1 MATTRIWS
9 IKGRLDSVINY
20 VKNPEKTDS
29 AKYTDSEL
37 QALEDVIRYA
47 ENADKTHQ
55 RLYVTGINCSP
66 DIARDQMIMTKKQ
79 FDKTDKVLAYH
90 GYQSF
95 LLGEVT
101 PDLAHEVGVELAK
114 RLWGDRFQILV
125 TTHLDKDHLH
135 NHFCLN
141 SVSFTDGAKFR
152 GGIKAYNIMRDASD
166 KLCREYGLSV
176 IENPEYGK
184 SKQYAEW
191 KAEKA
196 DFPTVRGQIREEID
210 EIIKCSYT
218 YKDFWRILQQ
228 RGYEVKCGENVKYTA
243 LKPAYAQRFVRLK
256 SLGADCTKDKIQE
269 RIRMAR
275 SGIKPLSAP
284 SQDYNAWAK
293 KYEPQKLHGFKA
305 LYYHYLYL
313 FGRIRKKETPQRVSF
328 YLREELTKL
337 ERYQKQF
344 KFLYENDIETVE
356 QLAGFR
362 KSAED
367 DIQKLTAERQ
377 TLYDKPD
384 GKKDI
389 KNINIRLSEL
399 RKKVKLCK
407 NIAEDSKSIQEKHQQ
422 AVQLEQQAQGKSQ
435 SIHKNY
441 FTR

>member
-55 RLYVTGINCSP
+55 RLYVTGINCSS

-95 LLGEVT
+95 PPGEVT

-114 RLWGDRFQILV
+114 RLWGERFQILV

-184 SKQYAEW
+184 SKHYAEW

-196 DFPTVRGQIREEID
+196 GLPTMRGQIREEID

-228 RGYEVKCGENVKYTA
+228 RGYEVKYGENVKHIA
-243 LKPAYAQRFVRLK
+243 LQPSYSQRFVRLK
-256 SLGADCTKDKIQE
+256 SLGADYTEEKIQE

-275 SGIKPLSAP
+275 IGIKSLSSP
-284 SQDYNAWAK
+284 SVDYNAWAK
-293 KYEPQKLHGFKA
+293 KYEPQKLNGFKA

-313 FGRIRKKETPQRVSF
+313 FGRILKKETPQRVSF

-344 KFLYENDIETVE
+344 KFLCENDIETVE
-356 QLAGFR
+356 QLAVFR

-367 DIQKLTAERQ
+367 DILKLTAERQ
-377 TLYDKPD
+377 MLYDKPD
-384 GKKDI
+384 GEKDI
-389 KNINIRLSEL
+389 RDINLQLSEL

-407 NIAEDSKSIQEKHQQ
+407 DIVEDSKRIQEKHKQ
-422 AVQLEQQAQGKSQ
+422 AVQLEQQVQGKSQ
-435 SIHKNY
+435 VVYKNY

>member
-1 MATTRIWS
+1 MW
-9 IKGRLDSVINY
+9 
-20 VKNPEKTDS
+20 
-29 AKYTDSEL
+29 
-37 QALEDVIRYA
+37 
-47 ENADKTHQ
+47 
-55 RLYVTGINCSP
+55 
-66 DIARDQMIMTKKQ
+66 
-79 FDKTDKVLAYH
+79 
-90 GYQSF
+90 
-95 LLGEVT
+95 GE
-101 PDLAHEVGVELAK
+101 
-114 RLWGDRFQILV
+114 RFQILV

-184 SKQYAEW
+184 SKHYAEW

-196 DFPTVRGQIREEID
+196 GLPTMRGQIREEID

-228 RGYEVKCGENVKYTA
+228 RGYEVKYGENVKHIA
-243 LKPAYAQRFVRLK
+243 LQPSYSQRFVRLK
-256 SLGADCTKDKIQE
+256 SLGADYTEEKIQE

-275 SGIKPLSAP
+275 IGIKSLSSP
-284 SQDYNAWAK
+284 SVDYNAWAK

-344 KFLYENDIETVE
+344 KFLCENDIETVE
-356 QLAGFR
+356 QLAVFR

-367 DIQKLTAERQ
+367 DILKLTAERQ
-377 TLYDKPD
+377 MLYDKPD
-384 GKKDI
+384 GEKDI
-389 KNINIRLSEL
+389 RDINLQLSEL

-407 NIAEDSKSIQEKHQQ
+407 DIVEDSKRIQEKHKQ
-422 AVQLEQQAQGKSQ
+422 AVQLEQQVQGKSQ
-435 SIHKNY
+435 VVYKNY